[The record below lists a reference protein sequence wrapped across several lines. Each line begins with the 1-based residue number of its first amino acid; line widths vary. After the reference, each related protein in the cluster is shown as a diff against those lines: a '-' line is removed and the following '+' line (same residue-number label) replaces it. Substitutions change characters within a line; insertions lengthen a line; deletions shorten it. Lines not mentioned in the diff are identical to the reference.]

1 MGARRKFDLD
11 HRLDAYFATLRSS
24 PLKEVLKR
32 AGHWQMYAAV
42 TGSAMAMATSASAVV
57 VSSGMRDIAADPV
70 VSALAAREYIAN
82 PERNPLMNAVR
93 LAMARQSAAEQLLN
107 GVRVQM
113 GPQSVAQAPSISP
126 SGVVPIYGTLGI
138 IQPGE
143 WITIYGSNLA
153 SETAVWNGDFPTSLG
168 GASVEINGKPGY
180 LMYVSPGQINLQA
193 PDDTARGTVSV
204 VVTTAAGSATS
215 TVTLSDFAPSF
226 SLFEAATGGP
236 YVAGIIVRPDGS
248 GAYGVGRASYDILG
262 PTGNSLGFPTVAA
275 RPGDSIELFGVGFGP
290 TTPAVPAGKPF
301 SGAASIDSSF
311 NLYINRV
318 SVKPTFVGLSSA
330 GLFQIN
336 LTVPASLGGGDVPIR
351 MIIGGTQ
358 TQATAFFSLQG
369 SVGSSYPSG
378 GYSYYP
384 GGFYFSAWP
393 GLRSA
398 GPVEPSAAIRT
409 KKQYT
414 PKLQFPPE

>member
-32 AGHWQMYAAV
+32 AGNWQMYAAV
-42 TGSAMAMATSASAVV
+42 TGSAMAMATSASAAAI
-57 VSSGMRDIAADPV
+57 SSGMRHITADPV
-70 VSALAAREYIAN
+70 ISALAAKEYIAN
-82 PERNPLMNAVR
+82 PENNPLMNAVK
-93 LAMARQSAAEQLLN
+93 LAMARQASGENIFNVA
-107 GVRVQM
+107 RIQM
-113 GPQSVAQAPSISP
+113 GQQTVAQAPSISP
-126 SGVVPIYGTLGI
+126 GGVVPIYGSLAI

-168 GASVEINGKPGY
+168 GTSVEVNGKPGY

-204 VVTTAAGSATS
+204 VVTTATGSATT

-226 SLFEAATGGP
+226 SLFEAGNAGP

-262 PTGNSLGFPTVAA
+262 PTGNSLGFATVAA
-275 RPGDSIELFGVGFGP
+275 QPGDSIELFGVGFGP
-290 TTPAVPAGKPF
+290 TTLAVPAGKPF
-301 SGAASIDSSF
+301 SGAASIDSNF
-311 NLYINRV
+311 TLYINRI

-336 LTVPASLGGGDVPIR
+336 LVVPASLGGGDVPIR
-351 MIIGGTQ
+351 LIIGGTQ

-369 SVGSSYPSG
+369 SFGSSYPSG

-384 GGFYFSAWP
+384 GFGFSAWP
-393 GLRSA
+393 GLGFA

-409 KKQYT
+409 NKHYT

>member
-168 GASVEINGKPGY
+168 GTSVEINGKPGY